1 MHPPGD
7 ETKSH
12 NRFPT
17 SAFFLAR
24 ARVHSKENAVMAE
37 VVNLLEDLSKKFDLL
52 HSDVDS
58 LKERARKRKKRKG
71 KRSRRHHTR
80 SRSRSRSRSTRQ
92 STPITRVRKSRRD
105 SPSRSRSPPL
115 SPRRGTRGH
124 PEDQRSPSSGAAT
137 SSRSGDIR
145 SNATPQDSE
154 RNSGPSRAW
163 DKIPVDETP
172 DYNELF
178 AWGDSDNEECPIS
191 SNLAAVSESTASL
204 VKEACTKRLPNGAR
218 LQTRNA
224 FPLPQVVATRTPQLD
239 SFIKLEVSQPVKSS
253 DKEWARIQTFVLDAL
268 APLTSLL
275 ETDSKGEA
283 PLTSLLETDSKG
295 ETITHDQA
303 LDAAVT
309 AVQLL
314 GNASAQITHGRR
326 TKVLTHL
333 NKSLLPL
340 LEEDDNFKDVAPSLF
355 GPEFARKS
363 KELIDQVKAI
373 WSTTQKDGKSFFR
386 QGPPKSRGGLQ
397 STTRERWRPELR
409 ERQSPV
415 PAEPESSGDQTIDL
429 PVYTDH
435 LIINY
440 KGTLACQIVCMGV

>member
-1 MHPPGD
+1 
-7 ETKSH
+7 
-12 NRFPT
+12 
-17 SAFFLAR
+17 
-24 ARVHSKENAVMAE
+24 MAE

-52 HSDVDS
+52 RSDVDS
-58 LKERARKRKKRKG
+58 LKERAEKRKKRKG
-71 KRSRRHHTR
+71 KGSCRHHTR
-80 SRSRSRSRSTRQ
+80 SRSRSRSRSTRR
-92 STPITRVRKSRRD
+92 SKPITRVRKSRRD

-124 PEDQRSPSSGAAT
+124 PEDRRSPPSVAAT

-145 SNATPQDSE
+145 SNTTPRDNE

-163 DKIPVDETP
+163 DEIPVDETP

-178 AWGDSDNEECPIS
+178 AWGDSDNEEHPIS
-191 SNLAAVSESTASL
+191 SNLAAVSESTESL

-224 FPLPQVVATRTPQLD
+224 FPLPQVVATRIPQLD
-239 SFIKLEVSQPVKSS
+239 SFIKLEVSQPVKTS

-275 ETDSKGEA
+275 ETDSKGE
-283 PLTSLLETDSKG
+283 
-295 ETITHDQA
+295 TITHDQA
-303 LDAAVT
+303 LEAAVT

-373 WSTTQKDGKSFFR
+373 RSTTQKDGKSFFR
-386 QGPPKSRGGLQ
+386 QGPPKSRVGYNQQPGRGGGQ
-397 STTRERWRPELR
+397 SSRKGNHQFQ
-409 ERQSPV
+409 QSRR
-415 PAEPESSGDQTIDL
+415 AQ
-429 PVYTDH
+429 
-435 LIINY
+435 
-440 KGTLACQIVCMGV
+440 GTKQ

>member
-1 MHPPGD
+1 MLSAFLITLIIFQKAQSPISTVFGQFSYLSSFSQYMHPPGE

-52 HSDVDS
+52 RNDVDS
-58 LKERARKRKKRKG
+58 LKERSGKRKKRKG

-80 SRSRSRSRSTRQ
+80 SRSRSRSRFKRR
-92 STPITRVRKSRRD
+92 STPTTRGRKSRRD

-124 PEDQRSPSSGAAT
+124 PEDRRSPPSGAAT

-145 SNATPQDSE
+145 SNATPRDGE

-163 DKIPVDETP
+163 DEIPVEETP
-172 DYNELF
+172 DYSELL
-178 AWGDSDNEECPIS
+178 AWGDSDNEERPIS
-191 SNLAAVSESTASL
+191 SNLAAVSESTESL
-204 VKEACTKRLPNGAR
+204 VKEACIKRLPNNAR

-239 SFIKLEVSQPVKSS
+239 SFIKLEVSQPIKTL

-275 ETDSKGEA
+275 ETN
-283 PLTSLLETDSKG
+283 SKG

-303 LDAAVT
+303 LEAAVT

-373 WSTTQKDGKSFFR
+373 RSTTQKDGKSFF
-386 QGPPKSRGGLQ
+386 
-397 STTRERWRPELR
+397 
-409 ERQSPV
+409 
-415 PAEPESSGDQTIDL
+415 
-429 PVYTDH
+429 
-435 LIINY
+435 
-440 KGTLACQIVCMGV
+440 

>member
-17 SAFFLAR
+17 WAFFLAR

-52 HSDVDS
+52 RSNVDS
-58 LKERARKRKKRKG
+58 LKERAGKRKKRKG

-80 SRSRSRSRSTRQ
+80 SRSRSRSRSMRR

-124 PEDQRSPSSGAAT
+124 PEDWRSPPSGAAT

-145 SNATPQDSE
+145 LNTTPRDNE

-163 DKIPVDETP
+163 DEIPVDETP

-178 AWGDSDNEECPIS
+178 AWRDLDNEERPIS
-191 SNLAAVSESTASL
+191 SNLAAVSESTESL

-239 SFIKLEVSQPVKSS
+239 SFIKLEVSQPVKTS

-275 ETDSKGEA
+275 ETDSKGE
-283 PLTSLLETDSKG
+283 
-295 ETITHDQA
+295 TITHDQA
-303 LDAAVT
+303 LEAAVT

-373 WSTTQKDGKSFFR
+373 RSTTQKDGKSFFR
-386 QGPPKSRGGLQ
+386 QGPPKSRGGYNQ
-397 STTRERWRPELR
+397 RPGR
-409 ERQSPV
+409 GGGQ
-415 PAEPESSGDQTIDL
+415 SSG
-429 PVYTDH
+429 
-435 LIINY
+435 
-440 KGTLACQIVCMGV
+440 KGNRQFQQSRRAQGTKQ

>member
-1 MHPPGD
+1 MHPPGE

-52 HSDVDS
+52 RNDVDS
-58 LKERARKRKKRKG
+58 LKERSGKRKKRKG

-80 SRSRSRSRSTRQ
+80 SRSRSRSRSTRR
-92 STPITRVRKSRRD
+92 STPTTRGRKSRRD

-124 PEDQRSPSSGAAT
+124 PEDRRSPPSGAAT

-145 SNATPQDSE
+145 SNATPRDGE

-163 DKIPVDETP
+163 DEIPVEETP
-172 DYNELF
+172 DYSELL
-178 AWGDSDNEECPIS
+178 AWGDSDNEERPIS
-191 SNLAAVSESTASL
+191 SNLAAVSESTESL
-204 VKEACTKRLPNGAR
+204 VKEACIKRLPNNAR

-239 SFIKLEVSQPVKSS
+239 NFIKLEVSQPIKTL

-275 ETDSKGEA
+275 ETN
-283 PLTSLLETDSKG
+283 SKG

-303 LDAAVT
+303 LEAAVT

-314 GNASAQITHGRR
+314 GNASAQITHGQR

-373 WSTTQKDGKSFFR
+373 RSTTQKDGKSFFR
-386 QGPPKSRGGLQ
+386 QGPPKSRGGYNQ
-397 STTRERWRPELR
+397 RPGR
-409 ERQSPV
+409 GGGQ
-415 PAEPESSGDQTIDL
+415 SSG
-429 PVYTDH
+429 
-435 LIINY
+435 
-440 KGTLACQIVCMGV
+440 KGNRQFQQSRRAQGTKQ